1 MTKNITIE
9 MNVGDV
15 LLLYTDG
22 VTEALNG
29 EDEEFGREALHGP
42 LKEFAKDGAQAVV
55 DGVYKKLQEHSVHQV
70 QSDDITLIAIEK
82 R

>member
-1 MTKNITIE
+1 MSGAAPFVYSKE
-9 MNVGDV
+9 
-15 LLLYTDG
+15 
-22 VTEALNG
+22 G
-29 EDEEFGREALHGP
+29 ERMP
-42 LKEFAKDGAQAVV
+42 AKTYYGGQAVV